1 MQQSCCQN
9 TLQKSAIQRLHVEK
23 CGVQNKRL
31 AVYPWPA
38 ANESSTELSAINW
51 NKERKQFDREHF
63 TIAQIEVLKSHEGT
77 KISSSYGNFATVSSA
92 SGGLVGRTGKAKV
105 LVAQSPTPV
114 YFAHKINQAKAA
126 KRIDPAAAAFAKRK

>member
-1 MQQSCCQN
+1 MQQSLLQN

-31 AVYPWPA
+31 AVYFGA
-38 ANESSTELSAINW
+38 ANEFLPSYPAINW

-63 TIAQIEVLKSHEGT
+63 TIAQIEVLEPHKGT
-77 KISSSYGNFATVSSA
+77 ENKLLLWQLRHSFICFRRPCWPS
-92 SGGLVGRTGKAKV
+92 GKAKV

-114 YFAHKINQAKAA
+114 
-126 KRIDPAAAAFAKRK
+126 